1 MRFWR
6 NFVEWL
12 KTHRNDAII
21 RAFQKKQLLLL
32 KPAAWNAAEGRQSGL
47 ALDCIVS
54 ACALCAPSGLSAH
67 WAKKRSL
74 RFFKRADYI
83 LIAALLILGGA
94 LALFLLLTRQ
104 GGGTARVQ
112 VDGETVMELPLH
124 QDARVVLGE
133 DGNTNT
139 LVIENGTARVI
150 EADCPDQVCVRQGAV
165 QYTGESIVCLPHK
178 LIVSI
183 EGGGSNGVDGSTG

>member
-1 MRFWR
+1 M
-6 NFVEWL
+6 NWL
-12 KTHRNDAII
+12 KTHKNDV
-21 RAFQKKQLLLL
+21 F
-32 KPAAWNAAEGRQSGL
+32 
-47 ALDCIVS
+47 
-54 ACALCAPSGLSAH
+54 
-67 WAKKRSL
+67 
-74 RFFKRADYI
+74 

-104 GGGTARVQ
+104 GGGTVRVQ

-133 DGNTNT
+133 DRHTNT

-165 QYTGESIVCLPHK
+165 QYAGESIVCLPHR
-178 LIVSI
+178 LVVTV
-183 EGGGSNGVDGSTG
+183 EGSRTNDVDAAAR